1 MFRNIT
7 GIGMWNFFTAG
18 TAMNPSVMAY
28 GTASG
33 VAGHKDIIT
42 LKELLAGVQT
52 SSTAAPSPFMQL
64 GNNLRSN
71 FLPMTFSLI
80 GLKVA
85 TRVLGRLGLYRNF
98 NQMVSSVGMKGL
110 VRA

>member
-1 MFRNIT
+1 
-7 GIGMWNFFTAG
+7 MWNFFTAG
-18 TAMNPSVMAY
+18 TAMNPGVGSW

-42 LKELLAGVQT
+42 FKELMAGVQT
-52 SSTAAPSPFMQL
+52 SSSAAPSPFMQL

-71 FLPMTFSLI
+71 FLPMTLSLI
-80 GLKVA
+80 GLRVA
-85 TRVLGRLGLYRNF
+85 TRVLGRLGAYRNF
-98 NQMVSSVGMKGL
+98 NRLVAGVGMKGL